1 MRPRLVVLLMSTAL
15 ATWGLVSPAAAEV
28 EVHDDPRGDVV
39 RVQRGAVAS
48 ADVLRLRGEHA
59 GSSLTVAMDLV
70 DLTDRE
76 MFIALQVRSPTGA
89 DYTVEVG
96 RDEDGEKTLLMAR
109 STRRGTTG
117 VDCRGLAGRFFA
129 RQDRVVVTVPRSCL
143 KRPRWVRFGALAAA
157 SSSGPSRIYAD
168 DARRD
173 GGRFRDDR
181 PVLGQRRLHHG

>member
-1 MRPRLVVLLMSTAL
+1 MRPRLAVLLLSTVL
-15 ATWGLVSPAAAEV
+15 ATGAAVSPAAAEV

-70 DLTDRE
+70 DLTDRD
-76 MFIALQVRSPTGA
+76 MFVALQVRTPTGA

-96 RDEDGEKTLLMAR
+96 RDEGGDKGSFMSR
-109 STRRGTTG
+109 DTRRGSTA
-117 VDCRGLAGRFFA
+117 VDCPGLTGRFFA
-129 RQDRVVVTVPRSCL
+129 RQDRVVVTVPRTCL
-143 KRPRWVRFGALAAA
+143 NRPRWVRFGALAAA

-181 PVLGQRRLHHG
+181 PVLGGPRLHRG